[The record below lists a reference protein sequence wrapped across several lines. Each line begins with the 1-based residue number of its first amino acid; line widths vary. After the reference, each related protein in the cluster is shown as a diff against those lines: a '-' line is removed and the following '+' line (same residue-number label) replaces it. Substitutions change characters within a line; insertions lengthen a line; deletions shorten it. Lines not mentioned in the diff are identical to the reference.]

1 VKQRARQLGFFATAV
16 LAWTAVAS
24 FQGVDE
30 FGRSVLAVLYA
41 SMGLSILRGALVGIP
56 LIAAVFLLVTASEVY
71 SWRWVSVAAD
81 FVFDAIE
88 SVPSYLWVLA
98 AIAAASHMPVLAS
111 NVALAVGLSPLAYA
125 TLKGVM
131 KEVIRQPFIAGAVLS
146 GLPRHVILLRH
157 VIPHVFAPTAALAFN
172 ILGAAVAVYG
182 AIGAFGFANR
192 QTLDLGTLLLRG
204 KELAGI
210 DASLLWLTVAG
221 YGLLFIALHGGA
233 RLISKEMTE
242 SPAHG

>member
-1 VKQRARQLGFFATAV
+1 MRIFAVAA
-16 LAWTAVAS
+16 LAWTAIAA

-30 FGRSVLAVLYA
+30 FGRSVVAVLYA
-41 SMGLSILRGALVGIP
+41 SIGLSVLRGALVGIP
-56 LIAAVFLLVTASEVY
+56 LIAGVFLLITASEVY
-71 SWRWVSVAAD
+71 SWRWVSVAGD
-81 FVFDAIE
+81 FIFDAIE

-111 NVALAVGLSPLAYA
+111 NIALAVGLSPLAYA

-131 KEVIRQPFIAGAVLS
+131 REVMGQPFIAGAVLS

-157 VIPHVFAPTAALAFN
+157 VVPHVVAPTAALAFN
-172 ILGAAVAVYG
+172 IVGAAVAIYG

-204 KELAGI
+204 RELAGI
-210 DASLLWLTVAG
+210 DTSLLWLTVAG
-221 YGLLFIALHGGA
+221 YCLLFIALHGGSQLLYKRMA
-233 RLISKEMTE
+233 GSQM
-242 SPAHG
+242 